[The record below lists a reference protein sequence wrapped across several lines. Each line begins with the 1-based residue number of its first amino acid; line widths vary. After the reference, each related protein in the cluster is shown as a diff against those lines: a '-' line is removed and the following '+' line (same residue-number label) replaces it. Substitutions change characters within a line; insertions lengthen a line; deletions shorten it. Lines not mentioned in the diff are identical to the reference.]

1 MFSSFSKWRK
11 HPAVIICGLVAA
23 TWLLNRVLMV
33 EGALDDTPYMAAFA
47 MLVLALCSQRL
58 PQLARIQPRSKR
70 TLCSLLICWLWG
82 IALMV
87 LTGSFIDCFA
97 SIDSDAIII
106 IPFAILMPTFGL
118 FGILPA
124 LIPYW
129 IIENKA
135 D

>member
-1 MFSSFSKWRK
+1 M
-11 HPAVIICGLVAA
+11 
-23 TWLLNRVLMV
+23 
-33 EGALDDTPYMAAFA
+33 
-47 MLVLALCSQRL
+47 
-58 PQLARIQPRSKR
+58 
-70 TLCSLLICWLWG
+70 WG

-97 SIDSDAIII
+97 SLAPDAIII